1 MSFSGNHV
9 FRAVYRA
16 FVVVTLGMTAGYLF
30 YGSSIFVPTRPPFQ
44 FTLSSISAGLFYGVS
59 KSSSYRNALA
69 VALIWYVISTL
80 ISVHN
85 WWIFIVFLFYIAGIS
100 AAVYVYMII
109 VRQPLLNG
117 ILQRIVTA
125 SLLIGAFNALL
136 ILLLSV
142 LQLIFSHLRL
152 SMVPSAVV
160 DNFQLGA
167 LIGLG
172 VGVGIEIAE
181 YSLRLKSFRWF
192 IEKADI
198 S

>member
-16 FVVVTLGMTAGYLF
+16 CFVIAIGMTTGYLF

-59 KSSSYRNALA
+59 KSLSYRNALA
-69 VALIWYVISTL
+69 IALIWYVISTL

-109 VRQPLLNG
+109 VRRPLLNG

-172 VGVGIEIAE
+172 VGVGIEMAE
-181 YSLRLKSFRWF
+181 YSLKLKAFWGFLEGTR
-192 IEKADI
+192 A
-198 S
+198 

>member
-16 FVVVTLGMTAGYLF
+16 CFVIAIGMTTGYLF
-30 YGSSIFVPTRPPFQ
+30 YGPSIFVPARPPFQ

-69 VALIWYVISTL
+69 VALVWYVISTL

-109 VRQPLLNG
+109 VRRPLLNG
-117 ILQRIVTA
+117 ILQRLVTA
-125 SLLIGAFNALL
+125 SLLIGTFNALL

-172 VGVGIEIAE
+172 VGVGIEMAE
-181 YSLRLKSFRWF
+181 YSLKLKAFWGFLEGTR
-192 IEKADI
+192 A
-198 S
+198 